1 MAKITFSIGG
11 VHPCDSKISRDCAIE
26 VLPLPKTVY
35 ISMAQHLGA
44 PAKPVVA
51 VGDKVKAGQV
61 IAEPGGFIS
70 AFVHSSVSGTVK
82 SIAPRKDL
90 AGNYMTHVEIE
101 VEGDEWAE
109 GIDLSDNLVTQI
121 PEDRAF
127 ILDRIKSA
135 GVVGLGGATFPTH
148 VKLNPAPGSVAEC
161 LIINGAEC
169 EPYLTSDFRIMLER
183 TKEII
188 VGAALMQK
196 VLGGC
201 RCVIG
206 IEENKPEAI
215 SAMRKA
221 LSELG
226 YANIE
231 VLPLMKKYPQG
242 GEKQLIDAV
251 MHRQVKSGALPIS
264 EGAVV
269 QNVATALAVYEAVQ
283 KNKPLVTNTL
293 TVTGNCLPV
302 EKQHNYLFRIGMPL
316 SYIAEQA
323 GGVPQEAAKIVSGGP
338 MMGKAIANLDAC
350 TVKGSSSIL
359 YLSDESTRRKAESA
373 CIRCGKCA
381 EACPMGL
388 EPFLLRRLALA
399 GKLDELEQNAVQ
411 DCIECGC
418 CLYSC
423 PAYIPLLDIIRQAK
437 VQVMGVIRAR
447 AAAAKAAAEAAKAA
461 AAEKK

>member
-1 MAKITFSIGG
+1 
-11 VHPCDSKISRDCAIE
+11 
-26 VLPLPKTVY
+26 
-35 ISMAQHLGA
+35 
-44 PAKPVVA
+44 
-51 VGDKVKAGQV
+51 
-61 IAEPGGFIS
+61 
-70 AFVHSSVSGTVK
+70 
-82 SIAPRKDL
+82 
-90 AGNYMTHVEIE
+90 
-101 VEGDEWAE
+101 
-109 GIDLSDNLVTQI
+109 
-121 PEDRAF
+121 
-127 ILDRIKSA
+127 
-135 GVVGLGGATFPTH
+135 
-148 VKLNPAPGSVAEC
+148 
-161 LIINGAEC
+161 
-169 EPYLTSDFRIMLER
+169 
-183 TKEII
+183 
-188 VGAALMQK
+188 
-196 VLGGC
+196 
-201 RCVIG
+201 
-206 IEENKPEAI
+206 
-215 SAMRKA
+215 
-221 LSELG
+221 
-226 YANIE
+226 
-231 VLPLMKKYPQG
+231 
-242 GEKQLIDAV
+242 

-447 AAAAKAAAEAAKAA
+447 AAAAKAAAEAAKAS